1 MSTNAKKD
9 NFVGLL
15 ADPKQAPASDN
26 ALNVK
31 SVTKAFRVLEAF
43 REGEP
48 FLGLTDL
55 VAATGMDK
63 STVQRFTFTLKQM
76 GYLEQDPSTRRYSL
90 GRRVLDLSFGYLSS
104 HTLIER
110 AAPVLVDLRQA
121 VQERADLSIPDGLWV
136 LYVLR
141 MQAKREHYSAALVG
155 RRIPL
160 FCSAGGRAMLARM
173 PEEAAL
179 RIVQQSDRQQ
189 YSPLTITDIDAIMG
203 EIAIARQQ
211 GYAIQTGEWR
221 PGELAAGA
229 AIVNSKG
236 EPIAAVHVAVSTG
249 AWTADQVRARIVP
262 LLVNA
267 AASIGGL

>member
-1 MSTNAKKD
+1 MKKD

-15 ADPKQAPASDN
+15 ADPTHRPASDS

-43 REGEP
+43 RNDGP

-55 VAATGMDK
+55 MAATGMDK

-90 GRRVLDLSFGYLSS
+90 GRRVLDLSFGYLSA

-121 VQERADLSIPDGLWV
+121 VQERVDLSIPDGHWV

-141 MQAKREHYSAALVG
+141 MQAKREHYSTALVG

-173 PEEAAL
+173 PLEEAL
-179 RIVQQSDRQQ
+179 RIVEQSDRQQ
-189 YSPLTITDIDAIMG
+189 YTPLTITNADSIMKEID
-203 EIAIARQQ
+203 IARQQ
-211 GYAIQTGEWR
+211 GYAMQTGEWR
-221 PGELAAGA
+221 PGEMAAGA
-229 AIVNSKG
+229 AVINNAG

-249 AWTADQVRARIVP
+249 AWTHEEMKAQIVP

-267 AASIGGL
+267 AASISGL